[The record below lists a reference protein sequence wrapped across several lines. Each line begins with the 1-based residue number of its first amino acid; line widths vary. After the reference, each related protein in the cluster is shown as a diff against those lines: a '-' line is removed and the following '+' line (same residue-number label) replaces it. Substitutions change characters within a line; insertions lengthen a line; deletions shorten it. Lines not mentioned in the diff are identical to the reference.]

1 MLGALRIK
9 DGVPMSLFEQRTG
22 LRQIDIQSD
31 LDIAI
36 AKGLLEPN
44 LSQLKATPLGL
55 QFLNDLQELFL
66 PVATEF

>member
-1 MLGALRIK
+1 
-9 DGVPMSLFEQRTG
+9 MSLFEQRTG